1 MKVKTL
7 SFILLFVLINAL
19 FAHGLDISILVSQ
32 KDIDVDSIRNTTR
45 EIENGIF
52 EVLFDKGY
60 IVSNEPIT
68 IIQDTT
74 EEYEKGFDA
83 AITGYVDYYV
93 HVQLFY
99 DITSSKNP
107 GGVLLSDIK
116 KVLLTIVQVDT
127 NKEIFRNEIT
137 VPGVNSAE
145 QEEAGVKAFSREIG
159 NKINI
164 IIKEVK

>member
-7 SFILLFVLINAL
+7 SFILLFALINSL
-19 FAHGLDISILVSQ
+19 FAYSLDISILVSQ

-74 EEYEKGFDA
+74 EEYEDGFDA
-83 AITGYVDYYV
+83 AIAGYVDYYV

-99 DITSSKNP
+99 DISSSKNP
-107 GGVLLSDIK
+107 NGVLLSDIK
-116 KVLLTIVQVDT
+116 KVLLKIVEVES
-127 NKEIFRNEIT
+127 NKEIFNNEMK
-137 VPGVNSAE
+137 VPSVNSRE
-145 QEEAGVKAFSREIG
+145 QEVAGVKAFSREIG

-164 IIKEVK
+164 IIREVK